1 MDGIVKSWILGDGIG
16 LGHPRRRFWSDNGG
30 EFLNEKLLDFAA
42 AMNVNIKMTRAEAP
56 WQNGVIEKHHAT
68 ADIIFKK

>member
-1 MDGIVKSWILGDGIG
+1 MELAWDIPED
-16 LGHPRRRFWSDNGG
+16 GG
-30 EFLNEKLLDFAA
+30 EFLNEKLLDFVA